1 MLSVTFLL
9 FFLSLTS
16 SQAGS
21 EASEVVAGV
30 DGGVKAAL
38 AGGGSVWGWT
48 PVATEKE

>member
-21 EASEVVAGV
+21 EAGV

-38 AGGGSVWGWT
+38 AGGSVCGWT